1 MLGTIINAAAV
12 IAGSSVGL
20 ALKKALSEKYTTIY
34 FQAVGLF
41 TLVLGMRMSLKI
53 SAPLIVALSLIAGGL
68 FGEFCK
74 LEERMNRLGD
84 NIKKRFKIGN
94 EQFTEGLVTAFL
106 LFCMGSLSILGP
118 VEEGLTGK
126 VSELLKAKSLLD
138 GFSSLLLSSAL
149 GIGVLF
155 SVVPLVIYQGGIT
168 LVVRLFGKD
177 IPENYIN
184 EITVV
189 GGILLIGLALDIL
202 NIKKLRIVNLLPALI
217 FVCIFIWLS
226 EKFTIFFVR

>member
-12 IAGSSVGL
+12 IAGSSIGL
-20 ALKKALSEKYTTIY
+20 AFKKALSEKYTTIY

-41 TLVLGMRMSLKI
+41 TLILGVQMSLKM

-68 FGEFCK
+68 FGEWCK

-84 NIKKRFKIGN
+84 NLKARFKIGN
-94 EQFTEGLVTAFL
+94 EKFTEGLVTAFL
-106 LFCMGSLSILGP
+106 LFCMGSMSILGP

-138 GFSSLLLSSAL
+138 GFSSFLLSSAL

-155 SVVPLVIYQGGIT
+155 SVVPLLIYQGGIT
-168 LVVRLFGKD
+168 LIVSLIGKD
-177 IPENYIN
+177 IPDNYIN

-189 GGILLIGLALDIL
+189 GGVLLIGLALDIL
-202 NIKKLRIVNLLPALI
+202 NIKKLRIMNLLPALI
-217 FVCIFIWLS
+217 FVCIFLWLS
-226 EKFTIFFVR
+226 GKITFLN